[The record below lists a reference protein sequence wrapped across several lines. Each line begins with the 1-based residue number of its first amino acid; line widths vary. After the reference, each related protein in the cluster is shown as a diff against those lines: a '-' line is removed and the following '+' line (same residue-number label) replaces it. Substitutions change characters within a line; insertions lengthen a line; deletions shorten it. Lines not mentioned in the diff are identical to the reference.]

1 MEPFDLRSIITEEFQ
16 NEIQNSFGYAT
27 GFGVVFTDTEGF
39 PIGSGGNF
47 CRFCNRIN
55 ARKDGA
61 ELCSRSNQ
69 NAIRLALKQKKPSI
83 YICHAGLVNIEIPLI
98 YQGKC
103 VAAITAGQV
112 LCEEENAYPKDEIAS
127 KINWLA
133 DPELAAFYKEIE
145 VMSRQ
150 KIEASTTALSNL
162 TNYIIQK
169 LAYSKMQE
177 ELAQKSETILI
188 AENQIKQAK
197 LNALQQ
203 QVMPHF
209 VFNVIASISRLLS
222 TKDYQTAQKML
233 DSFAQMLRYSLSNF
247 KGSVKLEDELN
258 YIENYLAIQKIRFGK
273 RIIYQVDCDP
283 VLRSLRIPFL
293 SLQPLVENAVEHGLL
308 KEECGGKL
316 TVSCVRHMNFDSITI
331 SDSGRG
337 IPPSKLKLLRASLY
351 DDSDSEK
358 HIGLRNSYRRLYF
371 MFNRRLSFSINS
383 TEHAGTEIMV
393 TIEHRY

>member
-16 NEIQNSFGYAT
+16 NEIQNSFAYAT
-27 GFGVVFTDTEGF
+27 GFGVVFTDTRGIQ
-39 PIGSGGNF
+39 IGPGGNF
-47 CRFCNRIN
+47 CRFCKKVN
-55 ARKDGA
+55 ACKEGA
-61 ELCSRSNQ
+61 ELCSRSNR
-69 NAIRLALKQKKPSI
+69 NAIQLALKQKKPSI

-103 VAAITAGQV
+103 VGAITAGQV
-112 LCEEENAYPKDEIAS
+112 LCEEEHAYPTDEIAS

-133 DPELAAFYKEIE
+133 DPELAAFYKEVE

-162 TNYIIQK
+162 TNYVIQK

-177 ELAQKSETILI
+177 ELAQKTETLLI
-188 AENQIKQAK
+188 AENQIKQPQ

-209 VFNVIASISRLLS
+209 IFNVITSISRLLS
-222 TKDYQTAQKML
+222 TKDYQTAQEML
-233 DSFAQMLRYSLSNF
+233 DSFAQMLRYSLSNL
-247 KGSVKLEDELN
+247 KCSVRLEDELK

-273 RIIYQVDCDP
+273 RITYQIDCDP
-283 VLRSLRIPFL
+283 GLRSLRIPFL

-308 KEECGGKL
+308 KDERGGTL
-316 TVSCVRHMNFDSITI
+316 TISCVRHMNYDSITV
-331 SDSGRG
+331 SDNGRG
-337 IPPSKLKLLRASLY
+337 IPPSKLKLLRAVLY

-358 HIGLRNSYRRLYF
+358 HIGLRNSYKRLYL
-371 MFNRRLSFSINS
+371 MFNRRMSFSINS
-383 TEHAGTEIMV
+383 TEHLGTEIIIAIV
-393 TIEHRY
+393 HE